1 MTDKDSN
8 DMTASELLRATADSI
23 REGVSSR
30 GVRFSSADSIDEFRE
45 MLDVDSEPTYAED
58 MTSTLSVL
66 ADKIDAEL
74 SDARAE
80 GIEASL
86 RADAE
91 IWAKANGWP
100 DFKDG
105 ENFGEWLERC
115 AIPRPRFDDE
125 EPVQSSDMEEIGA
138 MATYRVYMDGG
149 WEFEPDKYEDETS
162 PKPWDAQFGTRNDR
176 VKRPAPEALGADGKP
191 IVAGETVWGI
201 LSGIEGTVSSLN
213 DDSTA
218 YVEWDDERWSPCID
232 CCNLTHTPP
241 DTQERIDED
250 KKKLMYEYWECKSSK
265 CGECPATI
273 DGKKPSLYYGVRSC
287 STAQGMDIARRQA
300 ELDARKGGA
309 E

>member
-1 MTDKDSN
+1 MEQKDLK

-86 RADAE
+86 RAGAE

-100 DFKDG
+100 DFRDG
-105 ENFGEWLERC
+105 EDFGAWLERC
-115 AIPRPRFDDE
+115 ALKRPCYEDG
-125 EPVQSSDMEEIGA
+125 EPVRDSSEWKAIM
-138 MATYRVYMDGG
+138 MSLDGSR
-149 WEFEPDKYEDETS
+149 FQLLKSYPDGLCFTGS
-162 PKPWDAQFGTRNDR
+162 P
-176 VKRPAPEALGADGKP
+176 VKRPD
-191 IVAGETVWGI
+191 
-201 LSGIEGTVSSLN
+201 
-213 DDSTA
+213 
-218 YVEWDDERWSPCID
+218 
-232 CCNLTHTPP
+232 P

-250 KKKLMYEYWECKSSK
+250 AQKSNQSYWGCEGRSCKV
-265 CGECPATI
+265 CPAII
-273 DGKKPSLYYGVRSC
+273 DGAKPCERYDVFSC
-287 STAQGMDIARRQA
+287 EKAKTLDLLRRQR